1 MNQKISYKG
10 FLKTEL
16 LSVNKFRWPIIIWL
30 ASITV
35 LLIFATNGLTPFDI
49 LQSIL
54 MTIIISFFFY
64 FNIEY
69 FNKNNLNLLPDLIK
83 IGCLLLLALIFGYW
97 GLVYTVFF
105 LIILIIDAFSY
116 SLRDFII
123 VIGMIATA
131 FFFIWLLNNDPIY
144 QVPLI
149 KNTFFL
155 VISNAIFALGILL
168 RTMAR
173 ESLVAIKREKN
184 LEKSQKLLSKEND
197 EINAIFNNMENSV
210 ISLDE
215 RNNIYFIN
223 KSATEIFPIFKNK
236 SIKNISIDDLKLV
249 DSTGRLMKLREIVDK
264 TNKKSYRS
272 DLRIYFDNDVIN
284 YSALVDKTF
293 DDDKNYKG
301 AIISLHSLTD
311 DELLEKSK
319 IEFSSLASHEIRTP
333 LTVIEGYTYL
343 MLTNNTEFVYNET
356 TKKYLKIL
364 HETTSDLIKL
374 SNSILSMSKIDEG
387 SIRVDIEKTNLES
400 LIKKETNVET
410 ELAKLKDL
418 KINYVLNKVPRIDT
432 DPTKVGE
439 ILRNLIENAI
449 KFSDEGTISVTLDQ
463 VGNEVIISV
472 EDSGIGIPDSAKD
485 KIFSKFYQVESYETR
500 KNSGSGLGLYLSKSL
515 ARRIG
520 GDLVL
525 EATSKKGSRFNL
537 ILPIKYSNIEDL
549 KKNQVNKLK
558 EFIEGF

>member
-1 MNQKISYKG
+1 MDQKISYKE
-10 FLKTEL
+10 FLKTEFS
-16 LSVNKFRWPIIIWL
+16 SVNKFRWPIILWL
-30 ASITV
+30 ILITV
-35 LLIFATNGLTPFDI
+35 VLILVTNGLTFFDI

-69 FNKNNLNLLPDLIK
+69 FNKMNLNILPDLIK
-83 IGCLLLLALIFGYW
+83 IGCLLLLVLIFGYW
-97 GLVYTVFF
+97 GFVYTVFF

-123 VIGMIATA
+123 VIGMIAVA
-131 FFFIWLLNNDPIY
+131 FFLIWLLNNDPIY
-144 QVPLI
+144 QIPLI

-155 VISNAIFALGILL
+155 VIANAIFALGILL
-168 RTMAR
+168 RTLAR
-173 ESLVAIKREKN
+173 ESLVAIKRGKN
-184 LEKSQKLLSKEND
+184 LEKSQKFLSKEND
-197 EINAIFNNMENSV
+197 EINTIFNNMENSI

-215 RNNIYFIN
+215 KNNIYFIN
-223 KSATEIFPIFKNK
+223 ISATKTFPILKRK

-249 DSTGRLMKLREIVDK
+249 DSTGRRMKLREIVDK
-264 TNKKSYRS
+264 TDDKSYRS
-272 DLRIYFDNDVIN
+272 DLKIYINKDVIN
-284 YSALVDKTF
+284 YSVLVDKAF
-293 DDDKNYKG
+293 DDDKSYKG
-301 AIISLHSLTD
+301 AVISLHSLTN

-333 LTVIEGYTYL
+333 LTIIEGYIYI

-356 TKKYLKIL
+356 TKKYLTII

-374 SNSILSMSKIDEG
+374 SNSILSMSKLDEG
-387 SIRVDIEKTNLES
+387 SMRVDIEKTNLEN
-400 LIKKETNVET
+400 LIKKESGAES

-418 KINYVLNKVPRIDT
+418 KINYVLNKVPNIDT
-432 DPTKVGE
+432 DPTKVSE

-449 KFSDEGTISVTLDQ
+449 KFSNQGIISVILDQ
-463 VGNEVIISV
+463 VGDEVIISV

-485 KIFSKFYQVESYETR
+485 KIFSKFFQVESYETR
-500 KNSGSGLGLYLSKSL
+500 KKSGSGLGLYLSKSL

-525 EATSKKGSRFNL
+525 EATSKMGSRFNL
-537 ILPIKYSNIEDL
+537 ILPIKYSNLEDI
-549 KKNQVNKLK
+549 KKNQGHKLK